1 MANKTRYI
9 GVSFDNLRK
18 ALYLLFFGAGEVKD
32 KSGKVIRY
40 LCDDF
45 KSPNYKYIIPMQG
58 NFENPLGLKDKDTYI
73 MFWIEHD
80 ASLTQDDYTEKE
92 DGTPV
97 NRQKC
102 VASILLRFVGVEAE
116 QWAKSLRHLT
126 KRSGVTKIWS
136 GVCNAEKLEFTSPI
150 IPRKISYSGLNSQI
164 AFDIRFKLFYDEVIS
179 TGWLPLEGINM
190 NFIGDVTVE
199 D

>member
-97 NRQKC
+97 NRQK
-102 VASILLRFVGVEAE
+102 
-116 QWAKSLRHLT
+116 
-126 KRSGVTKIWS
+126 
-136 GVCNAEKLEFTSPI
+136 N
-150 IPRKISYSGLNSQI
+150 
-164 AFDIRFKLFYDEVIS
+164 
-179 TGWLPLEGINM
+179 
-190 NFIGDVTVE
+190 
-199 D
+199 